1 MPSPI
6 CTQCP
11 QVQGT
16 TAHYQLHMYQASWHG
31 MLCFL
36 ELADLAHVCK
46 AEGVRREEHVAAR
59 LRTEGRKGEYALS
72 SCWWY
77 MDSASGPVYGP
88 FSCEQM
94 LLACFANGLRR
105 STWVC
110 GTTHEL
116 APPLAPKAS
125 QFKPL
130 HELIQ
135 WCSRE
140 STASYTLITPKDV
153 RVAG

>member
-1 MPSPI
+1 MAV
-6 CTQCP
+6 TDVRNDTLDCP
-11 QVQGT
+11 WDVPAEPGST
-16 TAHYQLHMYQASWHG
+16 TFRTGL
-31 MLCFL
+31 F
-36 ELADLAHVCK
+36 
-46 AEGVRREEHVAAR
+46 R
-59 LRTEGRKGEYALS
+59 LFQGRKGEYALS